1 MNLQNGDK
9 NSAAIYSDDNGVT
22 WHRGASAKNFSS
34 EAVVTEAD
42 GKLYMFVRRE
52 NVYYVSNDGG
62 ETWSDPQA
70 MEFPIMRPVSLQLP
84 HILRKS
90 MERRPSFLRARPIHS
105 AVRQERS
112 T

>member
-1 MNLQNGDK
+1 
-9 NSAAIYSDDNGVT
+9 
-22 WHRGASAKNFSS
+22 
-34 EAVVTEAD
+34 
-42 GKLYMFVRRE
+42 MFVRRE

-70 MEFPIMRPVSLQLP
+70 MGISYNATCQLTATTYSEK
-84 HILRKS
+84 INGKTAI
-90 MERRPSFLRARPIHS
+90 FLRARPIHP